1 MRDGGNV
8 RPIFARTLGNRK
20 LCERGCLRFEGL
32 TPVNKR
38 AKHVCLV
45 ILAQAGCLAVGLWMQ
60 HRSIIS
66 TTLTEAI
73 EQARGEL
80 NEGAK
85 NALTH
90 INKNSLESPELT
102 LAAATGSQ
110 AAGACIVDGNW
121 IVLASRPAAGAVRGA
136 EPAVGTRLIWSAAE
150 EPATGSANQL
160 RGGFEGPDGTQVAVA
175 HSLKNRGGYLVL
187 HFPRA
192 TIEAKTT
199 ATLSSLPGVSGLAW
213 LWTSVLLS
221 ISTYMVLARFHDDAE
236 TEKARSTADALQ
248 QRQKLLR
255 TRDAVIFGLA
265 KLADSRD
272 PETGDHLER
281 ISVYSTM
288 LASALR
294 SHPKYARQVTPAFVR
309 LITISSAL
317 HDIGKVGIEDRILLK
332 PGGLTDD
339 ERIRIQ
345 EHAVLG
351 GECLREIEQRLG
363 SSNFL
368 QMAREIAFAHHERW
382 DGTGYPRGLKG
393 EAIPLAA
400 RIVSIVDVYDA
411 LSSRRVYK
419 GTRKHEECVAII
431 RRSAGTQFDP
441 DLVAVWL
448 SLEGKFRDI
457 AQRYANVAPT
467 KPQASSAPMEAALE
481 AEYAAE
487 KECLVASAIT
497 DGA

>member
-1 MRDGGNV
+1 
-8 RPIFARTLGNRK
+8 
-20 LCERGCLRFEGL
+20 
-32 TPVNKR
+32 
-38 AKHVCLV
+38 
-45 ILAQAGCLAVGLWMQ
+45 MQ
-60 HRSIIS
+60 HRSVVS
-66 TTLTEAI
+66 ATLTAAI
-73 EQARGEL
+73 EQTWSEL
-80 NEGAK
+80 DESAK
-85 NALTH
+85 SALAHLNNFPLEKADAALT
-90 INKNSLESPELT
+90 
-102 LAAATGSQ
+102 ATAGSQ
-110 AAGACIVDGNW
+110 AAGVCVVDGNW
-121 IVLASRPAAGAVRGA
+121 IVLACRPAAGAVKGA
-136 EPAVGTRLIWSAAE
+136 EPPTGTRLIWSASAAAATD
-150 EPATGSANQL
+150 PASHL
-160 RGGFEGPDGTQVAVA
+160 RGSFEGPDGTQVAVA
-175 HSLKNRGGYLVL
+175 YSLKNLGGYVVL

-192 TIEAKTT
+192 AIEARTT
-199 ATLSSLPGVSGLAW
+199 ASLSSLPSVSGLTW

-236 TEKARSTADALQ
+236 HERARSAAEGLH

-294 SHPKYARQVTPAFVR
+294 NHPKYARQVTPAFVR

-332 PGGLTDD
+332 PGPLTD
-339 ERIRIQ
+339 EERTRIR
-345 EHAVLG
+345 EHAAMG

-382 DGTGYPRGLKG
+382 DGSGYPRGLKG

-419 GTRKHEECVAII
+419 GPRKHEECAAIM
-431 RRSAGTQFDP
+431 RRAAGTQFDP

-457 AQRYANVAPT
+457 AQRYANDTPT
-467 KPQASSAPMEAALE
+467 RPQARSTPMEAAQE
-481 AEYAAE
+481 AEYGAE
-487 KECLVASAIT
+487 KECLAASGVA
-497 DGA
+497 DD

>member
-1 MRDGGNV
+1 VNAADCGSKG
-8 RPIFARTLGNRK
+8 ID
-20 LCERGCLRFEGL
+20 
-32 TPVNKR
+32 PVNTR
-38 AKHVCLV
+38 AKHLSLV
-45 ILAQAGCLAVGLWMQ
+45 ILAQAGCLLVGLWMQ
-60 HRSIIS
+60 HRTVVS
-66 TTLTEAI
+66 TTLNAAI
-73 EQARGEL
+73 EQVRTEL
-80 NEGAK
+80 NEEAERVLVHISGNTRE
-85 NALTH
+85 NAD
-90 INKNSLESPELT
+90 PM
-102 LAAATGSQ
+102 LAATTAQ
-110 AAGACIVDGNW
+110 FAAGVCIVDGDW
-121 IVLASRPAAGAVRGA
+121 IVLASRPAAGAAAGN
-136 EPAVGTRLIWSAAE
+136 EPAVGTQLIWSAAAE
-150 EPATGSANQL
+150 SPTNPASKL
-160 RGGFEGPDGTQVAVA
+160 RGWFEGPDGPQVAVA
-175 HSLKNRGGYLVL
+175 HPLKNLNGYLVL
-187 HFPRA
+187 HSSRA
-192 TIEAKTT
+192 TIEART
-199 ATLSSLPGVSGLAW
+199 AAMLSSLPGVSGLTW

-221 ISTYMVLARFHDDAE
+221 IATYMVLARFHDDAE
-236 TEKARSTADALQ
+236 KERARSTADAMQ

-294 SHPKYARQVTPAFVR
+294 SHPRYARQVTPAFVR

-332 PGGLTDD
+332 PGPLSDD
-339 ERIRIQ
+339 ERARIQ
-345 EHAVLG
+345 EHAVMG

-382 DGTGYPRGLKG
+382 DGAGYPRGLKG

-419 GTRKHEECVAII
+419 STRKHEDCVAII

-441 DLVAVWL
+441 ELVAVWL
-448 SLEGKFRDI
+448 SLESKFRDI
-457 AQRYANVAPT
+457 AQRYANVAPA
-467 KPQASSAPMEAALE
+467 KPQAASAPMEAALE

-487 KECLVASAIT
+487 KECLVASAVT
-497 DGA
+497 GGE